1 LAVKKLQFTL
11 GPVQGFVA
19 RARKTRDF
27 WSGSFILS
35 SLAGY
40 AMLAVIEAGGKL
52 IMPAVTDETGQVT
65 DPLLAAAR
73 ERSKGRP
80 VGEGPF
86 IATLPNRFQAE
97 IPDGFNPESCVL
109 TVQKGWSIMVEPV
122 WDQYIAPI
130 AALGND
136 SRSIWERQINGFWE
150 MSWVIGEDPALLDR
164 RKNWR
169 SYVPPVEPGDK
180 CTLMGNLQEISGY
193 TRARE
198 RGKQDAFWVTAR
210 MVSGGFELDEDE
222 RFCAIA
228 LVKLF
233 FPLVAKDILWK
244 VPDHYPST
252 PYLAAA
258 SWISRMV
265 EKNADEVRGYASL
278 AKGLPGASYKE
289 DPEILSG
296 VSRAVITYPWA
307 KEFASLDGNCFFAS
321 ALQNPRLWAKNSDK
335 VQESRELCDKLRER
349 LEKLAPPASPF
360 YAMLLMDG
368 DRLGSLLRK
377 YDPRIISEAL
387 GRFSQTVQD
396 VVKKHGGIT
405 VFAGGDDVLALF
417 PLEGA
422 LPASVV
428 LREAYINVFPSGR
441 LNEIEATISGTIVY
455 AHYSTPLA
463 AVYREAHQVLDGVAK
478 ERTGRDS
485 LAVSVWKRAGRVL
498 TWSAPW
504 DIVKVGSENIFDTL
518 VNSFQDDNGKNR
530 ELNSS
535 FFYNLRSR
543 FEILTGQSKNLL
555 SDSDIEAILVAEYIR
570 NRERECSREEA
581 RERMKK
587 LLQVCGRYW
596 RDEKGK
602 LRKAEGIL
610 VFDGALLVKFLAEKG
625 VY

>member
-1 LAVKKLQFTL
+1 MKKLHFTL
-11 GPVQGFVA
+11 GPVQSFVA
-19 RARKTRDF
+19 RARKTKDF

-52 IMPAVTDETGQVT
+52 IMPAVADEAGQVT
-65 DPLLAAAR
+65 DPLLAAVR
-73 ERSKGRP
+73 ERSKGGP

-97 IPDGFNPESCVL
+97 IPEVFNPDSCVL
-109 TVQKGWSIMVEPV
+109 AVQKAWSIMVEPV
-122 WDQYIAPI
+122 WDRYVAPV

-136 SRSIWERQINGFWE
+136 SRKIWERQINGFWE
-150 MSWVIGEDPALLDR
+150 MSWVIGKDPALLDR

-169 SYVPPVEPGDK
+169 SCVPPVEPGDK

-198 RGKQDAFWVTAR
+198 RGKQDAFWMAAR

-228 LVKLF
+228 LVKRF
-233 FPLVAKDILWK
+233 FPLVAKDTLWK

-258 SWISRMV
+258 SWISSMV
-265 EKNADEVRGYASL
+265 EKDADAVRGYASL

-289 DPEILSG
+289 NPEILSG
-296 VSRAVITYPWA
+296 VRRAVITYPRA

-321 ALQNPRLWAKNSDK
+321 ALQNPRLWAKDPAD
-335 VQESRELCDKLRER
+335 VQESRELCDKLQER
-349 LEKLAPPASPF
+349 LKELVPPASPF

-368 DRLGSLLRK
+368 DRLGALLRK
-377 YDPRIISEAL
+377 HDPRTISGAL
-387 GRFSQTVQD
+387 GGFSQAVRE
-396 VVKKHGGIT
+396 VVKEHGGVT
-405 VFAGGDDVLALF
+405 VFAGGDDVLALL

-422 LPASVV
+422 LPASLV
-428 LREAYINVFPSGR
+428 LCEAYIKSFSGGR
-441 LNEIEATISGTIVY
+441 LNEIEATISGAIVY

-463 AVYREAHQVLDGVAK
+463 AVYREAYKVLNDVAK
-478 ERTGRDS
+478 ERTGRNS

-504 DIVKVGSENIFDTL
+504 DIVKVGAENIFDIL
-518 VNSFQDDNGKNR
+518 VKSFQGDDGKSR

-543 FEILTGQSKNLL
+543 FEIFAGQSENLF
-555 SDSDIEAILVAEYIR
+555 SGSDIEVILVAEYLR
-570 NRERECSREEA
+570 NRERKYSREEA
-581 RERMKK
+581 RERMIK
-587 LLQVCGRYW
+587 LLQVCNRYW
-596 RDEKGK
+596 RDEKGEIH
-602 LRKAEGIL
+602 KAEGTL
-610 VFDGALLVKFLAEKG
+610 VFEGALLVKFLAEKG